1 MFLFLRFI
9 KEKHRRWTAYTNAAI
24 ALHNKGGKLNAGV
37 PKSGATKSGD
47 LLPVSTK
54 SGGPKSGETKS
65 GMGQNPV

>member
-1 MFLFLRFI
+1 MLRI
-9 KEKHRRWTAYTNAAI
+9 KRTYRRICWAVCDEY
-24 ALHNKGGKLNAGV
+24 HCGVKPNAGV